1 MAGRTFKLV
10 EINGSAVEND
20 GRYHLKNAK
29 ASPSVAAKKAFG
41 EYCKK
46 LGKNTCKKTS
56 FAIQEITKGGGSKTY
71 KYSGERVKL
80 KEPKEVKYPG
90 AKEPVLYEYENVVKK
105 A

>member
-10 EINGSAVEND
+10 ELNGSVVDSD
-20 GRYHLKNAK
+20 GRYHLKNPK
-29 ASPSVAAKKAFG
+29 GSPSSAAKKAFG
-41 EYCKK
+41 EHCKK
-46 LGKNTCKKTS
+46 LGKNTCKKMT
-56 FAIQEITKGGGSKTY
+56 FTIQEVTKGGGSKSY